1 VLCIAAAVAAAVG
14 AAPAP
19 AQEPLAAWT
28 KELGLGGGVSFSHE
42 THSREDVD
50 SVTGFYLMGRLG
62 LVVNDAL
69 GPGWLRG
76 NGEVLLEP
84 VLIHLSG
91 EDDSSTVGG
100 AAGVVRWIFVGSGKV
115 RPFLEAGAGVLGGQT
130 EFRQTTCD
138 VNFLLEAGAGVLVFI
153 GDRTALTAGY
163 RFAHISNRDQCDLNL
178 GLNSSMVHVG
188 VSRFFP

>member
-1 VLCIAAAVAAAVG
+1 MAVLAAVG
-14 AAPAP
+14 AVPRPAP
-19 AQEPLAAWT
+19 AQEALAAWT
-28 KELGLGGGVSFSHE
+28 KELGLGGGVSISHE
-42 THSREDVD
+42 TQSREGVD
-50 SVTGFYLMGRLG
+50 TVTGFYLIGRLG
-62 LVVNDAL
+62 LVVNDEI

-76 NGEVLLEP
+76 NGQVLLEP
-84 VLIHLSG
+84 LLLHLSG
-91 EDDSSTVGG
+91 EDESSTVGG
-100 AAGVVRWIFVGSGKV
+100 AAGVLRWIFVGSGKV

-153 GDRTALTAGY
+153 AERTALTVGY
-163 RFAHISNRDQCDLNL
+163 RFAHISNRDQCDFNL